1 MGRTDYL
8 QDERLRWLRF
18 VLHPTSPRPEVRDWA
33 GLYKFARKQALVGLC
48 SPTRFEGELPPKE
61 LLLEWYAT
69 ESAIRARNAVLNRR
83 AVELTERLRADG
95 MACCIL
101 KGQGNAR
108 LYPDPG
114 LRMSGDI
121 DVWVD
126 AGQEKLREY
135 VKKQFPDAKEGIK
148 HIKFPVFEDVEVDVH
163 DTPLKLYCPWRN
175 RRLRRWLEENKAEQ
189 MAHLVRLPGTDTDVA
204 VPTVAFNAVYQLG
217 HILIHFIDEGIGL
230 RQIVDYFYVL
240 RELGG
245 AGAAQ
250 QEAVRRTWRRLGL
263 LRLARALMW
272 VEREILGLEDEFL
285 PVPPSAGAGRLL
297 AHDILDGGNFGRHS
311 SRQRFRRHG
320 RAAKA
325 ADGVWHLLR
334 LSTLVPGEAFF
345 HFCHKSRAFIT
356 KFVLK

>member
-1 MGRTDYL
+1 MGQTDYQQDGRL
-8 QDERLRWLRF
+8 QWLRF

-69 ESAIRARNAVLNRR
+69 ESATRARNAVLNRR

-108 LYPDPG
+108 MYPDPG

-126 AGQEKLREY
+126 ADKEKLREY
-135 VKKQFPDAKEGIK
+135 VKKQFPDAEEGLK

-163 DTPLKLYCPWRN
+163 DTPLKLYHPGLN
-175 RRLRRWLEENKAEQ
+175 RRLQRWLEENKPAQ
-189 MAHLVRLPGTDTDVA
+189 MAHKVRLPGTDTDVA
-204 VPTVAFNAVYQLG
+204 VPTAAFNAVYQLG
-217 HILIHFIDEGIGL
+217 HILIHLIDEGIGL

-240 RELGG
+240 RELGD
-245 AGAAQ
+245 AGAEQ
-250 QEAVRRTWRRLGL
+250 LEAVRRTWRRLGL
-263 LRLARALMW
+263 LRMARAVMW
-272 VEREILGLEDEFL
+272 VEKEILGLEDEYL
-285 PVPPSAGAGRLL
+285 PVPPSARAGRLL

-311 SRQRFRRHG
+311 SRQQFRRHG
-320 RAAKA
+320 RVAKV

-334 LSTLVPGEAFF
+334 LSTLVPGEAFY
-345 HFCHKSRAFIT
+345 HFCWKCRAF
-356 KFVLK
+356 LKKNIN

>member
-1 MGRTDYL
+1 MEKTDFL
-8 QDERLRWLRF
+8 QDERLQWLRF
-18 VLHPTSPRPEVRDWA
+18 VLHPSTPRPEVRDWA
-33 GLYKFARKQALVGLC
+33 GLYKFTRKQALVGLC

-69 ESAIRARNAVLNRR
+69 ESAIRARNAVLNGR
-83 AVELTERLRADG
+83 AVELTERLLADG

-108 LYPDPG
+108 LYPDPAV
-114 LRMSGDI
+114 RSSGDI

-126 AGQEKLREY
+126 ADRKTLQEY
-135 VKKQFPDAKEGIK
+135 VRKQFPDAEETFK
-148 HIKFPVFEDVEVDVH
+148 HIKFPLFEDTPVDVH
-163 DTPLKLYCPWRN
+163 DTPLKLYHPGLN
-175 RRLRRWLEENKAEQ
+175 RRLQRWLEENKGAQ
-189 MAHLVRLPGTDTDVA
+189 MAHAVRLAGTEGDIA
-204 VPTVAFNAVYQLG
+204 APTAAFNAVYQLG

-230 RQIVDYFYVL
+230 RQLVDYFYVL
-240 RELGG
+240 RALKG
-245 AGAAQ
+245 AGAEEL
-250 QEAVRRTWRRLGL
+250 EAIRRTWRRLGL
-263 LRLARALMW
+263 LRLARAVMW
-272 VEREILGLEDEFL
+272 VEHEMLGLEEEFL
-285 PVPPSAGAGRLL
+285 LVPPSAGAGRLL

-325 ADGVWHLLR
+325 ADGAWHLLR

-345 HFCHKSRAFIT
+345 HFCWKCRAFIK

>member
-1 MGRTDYL
+1 MGQTDYL
-8 QDERLRWLRF
+8 QDERILWLKF
-18 VLHPTSPRPEVRDWA
+18 ALHPTSSRPEIRDWRE
-33 GLYKFARKQALVGLC
+33 LFVFAQKQTLVGVC
-48 SPTRFEGELPPKE
+48 SPIPLGGELPPKKV
-61 LLLEWYAT
+61 LLEWYAT

-108 LYPDPG
+108 MYPDPG

-126 AGQEKLREY
+126 ADKEKLREY
-135 VKKQFPDAKEGIK
+135 VRKQFPDAEEGIK

-163 DTPLKLYCPWRN
+163 DTPLKLYHPGLN
-175 RRLRRWLEENKAEQ
+175 RRLQRWLEENKPAQ
-189 MAHLVRLPGTDTDVA
+189 MAHKVRLPGTDTDVA
-204 VPTVAFNAVYQLG
+204 VPTAAFNAVYQLG
-217 HILIHFIDEGIGL
+217 HILIHLIDEGIGL

-250 QEAVRRTWRRLGL
+250 LEAVRRTWRRLGL
-263 LRLARALMW
+263 LRMARAVMW
-272 VEREILGLEDEFL
+272 VEKEILGLEDEFL
-285 PVPPSAGAGRLL
+285 PVPPSARAGRLL

-320 RAAKA
+320 RAAKV

-345 HFCHKSRAFIT
+345 HFCWKCRAF
-356 KFVLK
+356 LKKNIN